1 MAGATHAHEN
11 NEKKKNQI
19 DSQKTKVL
27 TLQNNIF
34 IKEEQSTDIWQ
45 TETSFSG
52 SLQSVKTTV
61 IKKHIGCVHDIN
73 YVTHQHGLFLM
84 LMRLLVEG
92 IKLMPVSCDYSSARG
107 ELLDKTNMV
116 KQCFITSTFVVN
128 LRDLKSYHRTVME
141 TRLQCAVGTKSLLW
155 CIKVFIMK
163 VRFIWLTRKENSAEK
178 IFSLGLKFIRFYTAL
193 IGYGRKL
200 KVIILNNTW
209 RGHLSISGWT
219 FTTNTCRI
227 LPENS

>member
-92 IKLMPVSCDYSSARG
+92 IKLMPVFLW
-107 ELLDKTNMV
+107 LLL
-116 KQCFITSTFVVN
+116 STWRVIGQ
-128 LRDLKSYHRTVME
+128 DEHGK
-141 TRLQCAVGTKSLLW
+141 AV
-155 CIKVFIMK
+155 
-163 VRFIWLTRKENSAEK
+163 
-178 IFSLGLKFIRFYTAL
+178 FYY
-193 IGYGRKL
+193 INVCGKL
-200 KVIILNNTW
+200 KGFKELPSNCHGDETSVCLGNKEFIVDK
-209 RGHLSISGWT
+209 SIYYEGT
-219 FTTNTCRI
+219 FYLI
-227 LPENS
+227 NSQGK

>member
-92 IKLMPVSCDYSSARG
+92 IKLTPVFLW
-107 ELLDKTNMV
+107 LLL
-116 KQCFITSTFVVN
+116 STWRVIGQ
-128 LRDLKSYHRTVME
+128 DEHGK
-141 TRLQCAVGTKSLLW
+141 AV
-155 CIKVFIMK
+155 
-163 VRFIWLTRKENSAEK
+163 
-178 IFSLGLKFIRFYTAL
+178 FYY
-193 IGYGRKL
+193 INVCGKL
-200 KVIILNNTW
+200 KGFKELPSNCHGDETSVC
-209 RGHLSISGWT
+209 RGNKEFIVDKSIYYEGT
-219 FTTNTCRI
+219 FYLI
-227 LPENS
+227 NSQGK

>member
-45 TETSFSG
+45 TETSFSR

-92 IKLMPVSCDYSSARG
+92 IKLMPVFLW
-107 ELLDKTNMV
+107 LLL
-116 KQCFITSTFVVN
+116 STWRVIGQDEN
-128 LRDLKSYHRTVME
+128 GK
-141 TRLQCAVGTKSLLW
+141 AV
-155 CIKVFIMK
+155 
-163 VRFIWLTRKENSAEK
+163 
-178 IFSLGLKFIRFYTAL
+178 FYY
-193 IGYGRKL
+193 INVCGKL
-200 KVIILNNTW
+200 KGFKELPSNCHGDETSVC
-209 RGHLSISGWT
+209 RGNKEFIVDKSIYYEGT
-219 FTTNTCRI
+219 FYLI
-227 LPENS
+227 NSQGK

>member
-92 IKLMPVSCDYSSARG
+92 IKLMPVFLW
-107 ELLDKTNMV
+107 LLL
-116 KQCFITSTFVVN
+116 STWRVIGQDEN
-128 LRDLKSYHRTVME
+128 GK
-141 TRLQCAVGTKSLLW
+141 AV
-155 CIKVFIMK
+155 
-163 VRFIWLTRKENSAEK
+163 
-178 IFSLGLKFIRFYTAL
+178 FYY
-193 IGYGRKL
+193 INVCGKL
-200 KVIILNNTW
+200 KGFKELPSNCHGDETSVC
-209 RGHLSISGWT
+209 RGNKEFIVDKSIYYEGT
-219 FTTNTCRI
+219 FYLI
-227 LPENS
+227 NSQGK

>member
-92 IKLMPVSCDYSSARG
+92 IKLMPVFLW
-107 ELLDKTNMV
+107 LLL
-116 KQCFITSTFVVN
+116 STWRVIGQ
-128 LRDLKSYHRTVME
+128 DEHGK
-141 TRLQCAVGTKSLLW
+141 AV
-155 CIKVFIMK
+155 
-163 VRFIWLTRKENSAEK
+163 
-178 IFSLGLKFIRFYTAL
+178 FYY
-193 IGYGRKL
+193 INVCGKL
-200 KVIILNNTW
+200 KGFKELPSNCHGDETSVC
-209 RGHLSISGWT
+209 RGNKEFIVDKSIYYEGT
-219 FTTNTCRI
+219 FYLI
-227 LPENS
+227 NSQGK